1 MLNEEIA
8 EALDAPYNAAFEQG
22 VQDERAAIVAWL
34 RAPYEGMEDER
45 LGPVRSAS
53 SLIHSSLV
61 LRRVATIIERGGHK
75 EKER

>member
-34 RAPYEGMEDER
+34 RAPYEGMENER
-45 LGPVRSAS
+45 LGPA
-53 SLIHSSLV
+53 LV
-61 LRRVATIIERGGHK
+61 LRRVAAIIERGGHK